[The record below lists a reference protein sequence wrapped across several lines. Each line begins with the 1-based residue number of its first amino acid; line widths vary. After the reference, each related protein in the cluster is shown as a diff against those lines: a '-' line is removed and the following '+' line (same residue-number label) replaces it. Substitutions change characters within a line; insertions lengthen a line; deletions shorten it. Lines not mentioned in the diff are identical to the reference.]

1 MANKLR
7 WLIFGAGAIGTY
19 VGGSLLL
26 EQPETNPTKDVV
38 FIERPTVAA
47 EVRQR
52 GLRINLSGV
61 ERQVNNPAIFGSV
74 EEALHT
80 GPFDVAVFALK
91 SFDTLPALEGYRPF
105 LDKLPAFYCLS
116 NGIDNEPALAA
127 ALGKERVITGTITAS
142 VGRRAAGDIV
152 VERKRGL
159 GVAAGHPLSEKIALA
174 MNDASL
180 NVRVYPDGASM
191 KWSKMLTNLTT
202 NASSA
207 ILDLPP
213 SAIYANLSLYEIEVR
228 MLREALAVMKALNL
242 KVVSL
247 PGVPVQLIGI
257 AAALPAAITRPLFAQ
272 QAGKGRGNKMPS
284 FHIDLHAGR
293 TQSEVD
299 YLNGAVV
306 RLGKQLGIPTPVN
319 QVLND
324 TLLKMTS
331 GELPRDLYAGSVKEY
346 LKLFKL

>member
-7 WLIFGAGAIGTY
+7 WLMFGAGAIGTY

-26 EQPETNPTKDVV
+26 TPGKNQDVV
-38 FIERPTVAA
+38 FVERPAVA
-47 EVRQR
+47 EEIRSR
-52 GLRINLSGV
+52 GLKLNLSGV
-61 ERQVNNPAIFGSV
+61 EKHIPNPAVYGSV
-74 EEALHT
+74 AEALQT
-80 GPFDVAVFALK
+80 GPFDIAVFALK
-91 SFDTLPALEGYRPF
+91 SFDTAPALEGYRPYFDQLPPF
-105 LDKLPAFYCLS
+105 LCLS
-116 NGIDNEPALAA
+116 NGVDNEPTLAA
-127 ALGKERVITGTITAS
+127 ALGKQKVIAGTITAA
-142 VGRRAAGDIV
+142 VGRRGAGDINL
-152 VERKRGL
+152 ERKRGL
-159 GVAAGHPLSEKIALA
+159 GVASGHPLSEQIVAA
-174 MNDASL
+174 MNEADL
-180 NVRVYPDGASM
+180 NVRLYKDGPSM

-228 MLREALAVMKALNL
+228 MLREALAVMKALKL
-242 KVVSL
+242 EVVSL

-306 RLGKQLGIPTPVN
+306 RFGKQLGIPTPVN
-319 QVLND
+319 QILND

-331 GELPRDLYAGSVKEY
+331 GEMDRKKYAGKISEFT
-346 LKLFKL
+346 KLF